1 LTEAATAIA
10 AEAVRGR
17 PRSSAAD
24 EAIVRA
30 TLGLLEEQG
39 YAGLTMAAVAERAG
53 VSSATLYRRCSSKEE
68 LVVRS
73 LSAVVGHRP
82 PVNTG
87 SLEGDLG
94 EMLRRIAES
103 LTGEWG
109 RMLLGLAGEVARHPA
124 LKEAVRDRFQE
135 PLNRDVAAMLD
146 RATRRGEIP
155 TPVDTQAAVAI
166 ILGPLQYSLL
176 TGDAIGP
183 AAMDALVPMTLRALG
198 AVPEGYR
205 AVS

>member
-1 LTEAATAIA
+1 MAAVAAGASEAA
-10 AEAVRGR
+10 RGR

-24 EAIVRA
+24 EAIARA
-30 TLGLLEEQG
+30 TLGLLEDQG

-73 LSAVVGHRP
+73 LSAVVGQHRP
-82 PVNTG
+82 IDAG

-109 RMLLGLAGEVARHPA
+109 RLLL
-124 LKEAVRDRFQE
+124 
-135 PLNRDVAAMLD
+135 
-146 RATRRGEIP
+146 
-155 TPVDTQAAVAI
+155 
-166 ILGPLQYSLL
+166 
-176 TGDAIGP
+176 
-183 AAMDALVPMTLRALG
+183 
-198 AVPEGYR
+198 
-205 AVS
+205 